1 MISTENSLRNDNV
14 IGSSALRKLLNPNCR
29 PVLAAKECAT
39 RILSSAACQFTDT
52 EHPRVVELQKAVAAA
67 TTAVD
72 FVCRDNVE
80 GISTCYV
87 FYFHIQRSEM
97 KF

>member
-1 MISTENSLRNDNV
+1 LVSTENGLRNDNV
-14 IGSSALRKLLNPNCR
+14 IGPSALLKLLNSNCR

-39 RILSSAACQFTDT
+39 RILSSAACQFTDN
-52 EHPRVVELQKAVAAA
+52 EHPRVVELQKVVAAS

-80 GISTCYV
+80 GISQSLLYLLISYST
-87 FYFHIQRSEM
+87 I
-97 KF
+97 